1 MFPRPQHLPT
11 FLGSPSHHDTEQ
23 PKNAQQNHHDDSGSG
38 RRGQLNRA
46 MCDGIRR
53 GGGGRTVRP
62 YKHTHART
70 RRLKGSWERVGLL
83 ARQGFENNSNSINV
97 WKK

>member
-53 GGGGRTVRP
+53 GGGEDRP
-62 YKHTHART
+62 SVQTYARTHAQAQRIMGKGGLT
-70 RRLKGSWERVGLL
+70 GEARL
-83 ARQGFENNSNSINV
+83 
-97 WKK
+97 